1 MKTMWLKCFL
11 FFLLSAVAFT
21 GMVGAGSKIDRR
33 FYDVASQDVKS
44 AGEVL
49 PELMKNR
56 IILVGEHH
64 TTPGHH
70 AAQLAVIRMLHEA
83 GVKVV
88 VGLEMFRD
96 DSQSDL
102 DGWLA
107 KTIDEDAFRGIFYD
121 NWGYDWPLYRDI
133 FVYAMDNGIPMA
145 GLNVPRDITR
155 QVAQKGYKSL
165 SDEQLEKLGDV
176 TCRVDKEYMEFI
188 RRAYG
193 GHGHGDMRFLYF
205 CEAQMV
211 WDNAMAVHA
220 LAYLKAHPER
230 VMVLLAGTG
239 HVRKQAVPAQIKA
252 REDIPVAVILPE
264 TPGTINEETIDIQ
277 DADYL
282 ILD

>member
-1 MKTMWLKCFL
+1 MKTVKLTSA
-11 FFLLSAVAFT
+11 LLSLFLALGF
-21 GMVGAGSKIDRR
+21 AGYAAGEPDIDRR
-33 FYDVASQDVKS
+33 FYDISAREVK
-44 AGEVL
+44 AADEVL
-49 PELMKNR
+49 PALKQQR

-64 TTPGHH
+64 TTSTHH

-83 GVKVV
+83 GVKLV

-96 DSQSDL
+96 DSQADL
-102 DGWLA
+102 DGWGA

-133 FVYAMDNGIPMA
+133 FIYAMENGIPMV

-155 QVAQKGYKSL
+155 QVAREGYKSL
-165 SDEQLEKLGDV
+165 SEDQLKKLGDV

-193 GHGHGDMRFLYF
+193 GHGHGDMQFLYF

-220 LAYLKAHPER
+220 LQYVNAHPDR

-239 HVRKQAVPAQIKA
+239 HVRKQAAPAQIKA
-252 REDIPVAVILPE
+252 RADIPVAVILPE
-264 TPGTINEETIDIQ
+264 TPGVIDKNTISVA

-282 ILD
+282 ILE

>member
-1 MKTMWLKCFL
+1 MKRVKLIVSL
-11 FFLLSAVAFT
+11 LVLLSALVF
-21 GMVGAGSKIDRR
+21 VGYSVSETDAELR
-33 FYDVASQDVKS
+33 FYDIADREVKS
-44 AGEVL
+44 AEAVL
-49 PELMKNR
+49 PELKENR

-83 GVKVV
+83 GVQVV

-96 DSQSDL
+96 DSQADL
-102 DGWLA
+102 DGWLSR
-107 KTIDEDAFRGIFYD
+107 TIDEDAFRGIFYD

-133 FVYAMDNGIPMA
+133 FVYAMDNGIPMV

-155 QVAQKGYKSL
+155 QVAQKGYQSL
-165 SDEQLEKLGDV
+165 SDEQLTKLGDV
-176 TCRVDKEYMEFI
+176 TCRVDKAYMDYI

-193 GHGHGDMRFLYF
+193 GHGHGNMQFLHF

-230 VMVLLAGTG
+230 TMVLLAGTG

-252 REDIPVAVILPE
+252 RTDLPVTVILPE
-264 TPGTINEETIDIQ
+264 TPGVIDEETVGIQ

-282 ILD
+282 ILE